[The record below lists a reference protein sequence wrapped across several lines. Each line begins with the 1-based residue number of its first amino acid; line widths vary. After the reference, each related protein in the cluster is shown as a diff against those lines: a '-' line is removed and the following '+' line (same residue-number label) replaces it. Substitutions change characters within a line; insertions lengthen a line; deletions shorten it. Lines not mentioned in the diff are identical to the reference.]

1 MMQMKTE
8 DDLETKGP
16 LSDVESLVD
25 RAKNLH
31 EQAADTYSSW
41 RSRAETLIAAIAK
54 LEKREIEPDS
64 EVTLFN
70 VPLIEVELRD
80 AAEKA
85 LRLCAFFATNVDERI
100 ALIDEAN
107 SVRNTSWV

>member
-8 DDLETKGP
+8 EDLETKEP
-16 LSDVESLVD
+16 LSAIESLVE
-25 RAKNLH
+25 RAKNLQ
-31 EQAADTYSSW
+31 EQASDTYTSW
-41 RSRAETLIAAIAK
+41 RSRAETLVIAIAK

-64 EVTLFN
+64 AITLFD
-70 VPLIEVELRD
+70 VPLVEGDLRD

-85 LRLCAFFATNVDERI
+85 LRLCAFFATSGDERI